1 MNIQQKIQTLAEQY
15 HNETVATRHH
25 LHANPELSFH
35 EYETSKFV
43 QQKLGEMGIPFQNG
57 VAGTGVVGL
66 IKGNNPEKQTVA
78 LRADMDAL
86 PILEA
91 NDVPYKSKNE
101 GVMHAC
107 GHDPPGRYA
116 GQQFPPGCSCEQLQ
130 RSPDWP
136 AGLRP
141 GCESRRYRLP
151 RTSGSDAAWAAR
163 QSPGECR
170 G

>member
-1 MNIQQKIQTLAEQY
+1 MNIQQKIQTLAEKY

-107 GHDPPGRYA
+107 GHDGHTAIALGVAKLFSNNRDKLSGRIKFVF
-116 GQQFPPGCSCEQLQ
+116 QHDRSCKGLLFFIPHP
-130 RSPDWP
+130 RPD
-136 AGLRP
+136 GLL
-141 GCESRRYRLP
+141 YLY
-151 RTSGSDAAWAAR
+151 DVIHV
-163 QSPGECR
+163 
-170 G
+170 